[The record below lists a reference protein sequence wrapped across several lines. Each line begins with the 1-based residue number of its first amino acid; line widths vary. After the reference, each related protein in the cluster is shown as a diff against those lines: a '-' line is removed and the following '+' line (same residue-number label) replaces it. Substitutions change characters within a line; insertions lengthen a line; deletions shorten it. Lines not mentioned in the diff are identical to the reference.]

1 MGNPKGLLIIF
12 VRSGRMRSL
21 KRKMRKVLCSHIF
34 LLSLQHD
41 NNQWIL
47 NYKVL
52 QHKTTMAIRFLMMLV
67 FLVLSL
73 TDMKAQSGED
83 DGLTVS
89 GNVYDAELKEP
100 MVQATVQL
108 FRQRDSTF
116 VGGTVTDLRGNFSV
130 EAPTN
135 GIFKLRIS
143 SVGYQTIER
152 EVTLRRNQSQEL
164 GTLLMSSESVML
176 QEAVVTGRAAQVIV
190 KKDTLVYN
198 PDAYRTP
205 EGSPIEELIKRIP
218 GAEVDE
224 DGNITI
230 NGRAVKKILL
240 DGKEFMLGDVESA
253 LKNIPLNIIQNMKFY
268 EQQSDQARITGIDDG
283 EKETVLDF
291 TIKKGMNRGYMTNL
305 DVAGGTEHR
314 YASRG
319 MASSFTDNTRLV
331 ILGNFNNKDENAGWW
346 NRRGLNAR
354 KMLGANLNY
363 DDGEKLKMDANL
375 RWNHR
380 DGDNINENASEN
392 FYSETNRTF
401 SNSYSKNMTRSNNW
415 WGNVRVEWKP
425 DTLTNIL
432 FRANGNIGTSDGT
445 TTSASAT
452 FDADPYL
459 YTADPLASLE
469 PSGPLAP
476 YIVNHNRS
484 ANLTY
489 GENKNTWAMLQL
501 YRRLNPRG
509 RSITL
514 RVEGSLGD
522 SKNRNSSNNEVFLH
536 RIKNQAGRDSTYFT
550 ARYSTTPSDNKGYV
564 LSFLYSEPLWKGAHL
579 QANYELRYNEN
590 KSDRLTYDF
599 SRMPANPFTNI
610 LPEYREWDS
619 WIGGLEPLDD
629 YLDRN
634 LSRYSEYKNYTHN
647 IRLTLRH
654 KQEEYDYNV
663 GFLVQPQRSNFIQ
676 DYRGVYVDT
685 VRNVTNLTPTFDFH
699 YKFSDQENIWI
710 QYRGDTRQP
719 EMSQLLDITD
729 DSNPL
734 YITKG
739 NPGLKPQFTNS
750 LNVYYKNYIQRY
762 KRSVVFY
769 VNYRHIR
776 NSISNMVRYNPETGG
791 SISQPENING
801 NWNVNGGFSLN
812 TALDSAAHWNV
823 GTDTRLRYNNYV
835 SYVAQQQADAAKNT
849 TKTTNINERLTAS
862 YRNDWLEVALDGQ
875 VNYQHSRNELQPS
888 ADLDTWQFTYGG
900 QFLVRLPWDFEVSM
914 NLHERSRRGYN
925 DASMNTNEL
934 LWNGQISKPFLKNK
948 SLIVALNFYDL
959 LGQQSNYERWVN
971 ATGRSDTRYNSIN
984 SYAMLHIRYR
994 LNMFGGKIDTE
1005 GRYDKKWGNR
1015 DQRR

>member
-1 MGNPKGLLIIF
+1 MTIRFILTLALLI
-12 VRSGRMRSL
+12 
-21 KRKMRKVLCSHIF
+21 
-34 LLSLQHD
+34 LS
-41 NNQWIL
+41 IAG
-47 NYKVL
+47 V
-52 QHKTTMAIRFLMMLV
+52 
-67 FLVLSL
+67 
-73 TDMKAQSGED
+73 KAQSGED
-83 DGLTVS
+83 QGLIVS
-89 GNVYDAELKEP
+89 GNVHDAELKEP

-108 FRQRDSTF
+108 FRRRDSTF

-130 EAPTN
+130 EAPAN
-135 GIFKLRIS
+135 GVYKLKIS
-143 SVGYQTIER
+143 SVGYQSIER
-152 EVTLRRNQSQEL
+152 EVTLRRNQSQDM
-164 GTLLMSSESVML
+164 GMLLMSPESVML
-176 QEAVVTGRAAQVIV
+176 KEAVVTGRAAQIIV

-230 NGRAVKKILL
+230 NGKAVKKILL
-240 DGKEFMLGDVESA
+240 DGKEFMLGDVETA
-253 LKNIPLNIIQNMKFY
+253 LKNIPVNIIQNMKFY
-268 EQQSDQARITGIDDG
+268 DQQSDQARITGIEDG
-283 EKETVLDF
+283 EKETVIDF

-305 DVAGGTEHR
+305 DLAAGTKHR

-319 MASSFTDNTRLV
+319 MGSSFTDKTRFV

-354 KMLGANLNY
+354 KMLGTNLNY
-363 DDGEKLKMDANL
+363 DDGEKLKLDASI

-380 DGDNINENASEN
+380 NGDNENENASES

-401 SNSYSKNMTRSNNW
+401 SNNFSKNLSRSNNW

-432 FRANGNIGTSDGT
+432 LRANGSIGTNDATS
-445 TTSASAT
+445 TSANAT
-452 FDADPYL
+452 FDADPFL
-459 YTADPLASLE
+459 YSDDPLNSLI
-469 PSGPLAP
+469 PLAP
-476 YIVNHNRS
+476 YLVNHNSS
-484 ANLTY
+484 ASLTY
-489 GENKNTWAMLQL
+489 GENKNTWAMLQF

-509 RSITL
+509 RNITL

-522 SKNRNSSNNEVFLH
+522 SKNLNASNNEVRLY
-536 RIKNQAGRDSTYFT
+536 RIKNQFGQDSTYFT

-579 QANYELRYNEN
+579 QANYELRYSQN
-590 KSDRLTYDF
+590 KSDRQTYDF
-599 SRMPANPFTNI
+599 SRMAVNPFTGI
-610 LPEYREWDS
+610 LPEYREWDP
-619 WIGGLEPLDD
+619 WIGSIASLDN

-654 KQEEYDYNV
+654 WQEEYDYNV
-663 GFLVQPQRSNFIQ
+663 GFLVQPQQSNFIQ

-685 VRNVTNLTPTFDFH
+685 VRHVTNLTPTFDFH
-699 YKFSDQENIWI
+699 YKFSDQQNIWVH
-710 QYRGDTRQP
+710 YRGDTSQP
-719 EMSQLLDITD
+719 DITQLLDITD

-734 YITKG
+734 YITQG

-750 LNVYYKNYIQRY
+750 LNVYYNNYIQKY
-762 KRSVVFY
+762 KRSIVLY

-776 NSISNMVRYNPETGG
+776 NSISNMVRYNPDTGG
-791 SISQPENING
+791 SISRPENING
-801 NWNVNGGFSLN
+801 NWNVNGGFTFN
-812 TALDSAAHWNV
+812 TALDSAAHWNI
-823 GTDTRLRYNNYV
+823 GADTRLRYNNYV
-835 SYVAQQQADAAKNT
+835 SYVAQHQSDAAKNT

-862 YRNDWLEVALDGQ
+862 YRNNWLEVTLDGQ
-875 VNYQHSRNELQPS
+875 LNYQHSRNELQPN
-888 ADLDTWQFTYGG
+888 ANLDTWQFNYGG
-900 QFLVRLPWDFEVSM
+900 QFLVRLPLDFEVSM

-984 SYAMLHIRYR
+984 SYAMLHVRYR

-1015 DQRR
+1015 DQRGR

>member
-1 MGNPKGLLIIF
+1 M
-12 VRSGRMRSL
+12 
-21 KRKMRKVLCSHIF
+21 
-34 LLSLQHD
+34 
-41 NNQWIL
+41 
-47 NYKVL
+47 
-52 QHKTTMAIRFLMMLV
+52 TMAFLM
-67 FLVLSL
+67 LS
-73 TDMKAQSGED
+73 TVGIKAQSGED
-83 DGLTVS
+83 QGLTVS
-89 GNVYDAELKEP
+89 GNVHDAELKEP

-130 EAPTN
+130 EAPAN
-135 GIFKLRIS
+135 GVYKLRIS

-152 EVTLRRNQSQEL
+152 EVTLRRNQSQDM
-164 GTLLMSSESVML
+164 GMLLMSPESVML
-176 QEAVVTGRAAQVIV
+176 KEAVVTGRAAQVIV

-198 PDAYRTP
+198 PEAYRTP

-224 DGNITI
+224 DGNITV
-230 NGRAVKKILL
+230 NGKAVRKILL
-240 DGKEFMLGDVESA
+240 DGKEFMLGDVETA
-253 LKNIPLNIIQNMKFY
+253 LKNIPVNIIQNMKFY
-268 EQQSDQARITGIDDG
+268 DQQSDQARITGIEDG

-305 DVAGGTEHR
+305 DLAGGTEHR

-319 MASSFTDNTRLV
+319 MGSSFTDNTRFV

-346 NRRGLNAR
+346 NRRGLNSR
-354 KMLGANLNY
+354 KMLGTNLNY
-363 DDGEKLKMDANL
+363 DDGDKLKIDASI

-380 DGDNINENASEN
+380 GGDNLNENASEN
-392 FYSETNRTF
+392 FYSETSRTF
-401 SNSYSKNMTRSNNW
+401 SNSYSQSYSRNNNW

-432 FRANGNIGTSDGT
+432 LRANGSIGTSDGT
-445 TTSASAT
+445 STSASAT

-459 YTADPLASLE
+459 YSTDPLTSLDV
-469 PSGPLAP
+469 LAP
-476 YIVNHNRS
+476 YLVNHNQS
-484 ANLTY
+484 ASLNY
-489 GENKNTWAMLQL
+489 GENKNTWAMLQF

-509 RSITL
+509 RNITL

-522 SKNRNSSNNEVFLH
+522 NKDRSVSNNEVFLH
-536 RIKNQAGRDSTYFT
+536 RVKNQAGQDSTYFT
-550 ARYSTTPSDNKGYV
+550 ARYNTTPSDNKDYV
-564 LSFLYSEPLWKGAHL
+564 LSVLYSEPLWKGAHL
-579 QANYELRYNEN
+579 QANYELRYSQN
-590 KSDRLTYDF
+590 KSDRQTYDF
-599 SRMPANPFTNI
+599 SHMAVNPFAGV
-610 LPEYREWDS
+610 LPEYREWDP
-619 WIGGLEPLDD
+619 WIGGISPLDD

-654 KQEEYDYNV
+654 WQENYDYNV
-663 GFLVQPQRSNFIQ
+663 GFLVQPQHSNFIQ

-699 YKFSDQENIWI
+699 YKFSDQQNIWVH
-710 QYRGDTRQP
+710 YRGDTRQP
-719 EMSQLLDITD
+719 EMTQLLDITD

-734 YITKG
+734 YITQG

-750 LNVYYKNYIQRY
+750 LNVYYNNYIQKY
-762 KRSVVFY
+762 KRSIVFY

-791 SISQPENING
+791 SISRPENING
-801 NWNVNGGFSLN
+801 NWNVNGGFTFN
-812 TALDSAAHWNV
+812 TALDSAAHWNI
-823 GTDTRLRYNNYV
+823 GADTRLRYNNYV
-835 SYVAQQQADAAKNT
+835 SYVAQQQSDAAKNT

-862 YRNDWLEVALDGQ
+862 YRNNWLEVSLDGQ
-875 VNYQHSRNELQPS
+875 LNYQHSRNELQPS
-888 ADLDTWQFTYGG
+888 ADLDTWQFNYGG
-900 QFLVRLPWDFEVSM
+900 QFLVRLPLDFEVSM

-934 LWNGQISKPFLKNK
+934 LWNGQISKPFLKSK

-984 SYAMLHIRYR
+984 SYAMLHVRYR

-1015 DQRR
+1015 DQRNRR

>member
-1 MGNPKGLLIIF
+1 
-12 VRSGRMRSL
+12 
-21 KRKMRKVLCSHIF
+21 
-34 LLSLQHD
+34 
-41 NNQWIL
+41 
-47 NYKVL
+47 
-52 QHKTTMAIRFLMMLV
+52 MLTIV
-67 FLVLSL
+67 GI
-73 TDMKAQSGED
+73 KAQSGED
-83 DGLTVS
+83 QGLTIS
-89 GNVYDAELKEP
+89 GNVHDAELKEP

-108 FRQRDSTF
+108 FRKRDSTF

-130 EAPTN
+130 EAPAN
-135 GIFKLRIS
+135 GVYKLKVS
-143 SVGYQTIER
+143 TVGYQTIER
-152 EVTLRRNQSQEL
+152 EITLRRNQSQDM
-164 GTLLMSSESVML
+164 GMLLMSPETVML
-176 QEAVVTGRAAQVIV
+176 KEAVVTGRAAQVIV

-230 NGRAVKKILL
+230 NGKAVKKILL
-240 DGKEFMLGDVESA
+240 DGKEFMLGDVETA
-253 LKNIPLNIIQNMKFY
+253 LKNIPVNIIQNMKFY
-268 EQQSDQARITGIDDG
+268 DQQSDQARITGIEDG
-283 EKETVLDF
+283 EKETVIDF

-305 DVAGGTEHR
+305 DLAAGTEHR

-319 MASSFTDNTRLV
+319 MGSSFTDKTRFV

-354 KMLGANLNY
+354 KMLGTNLNY
-363 DDGEKLKMDANL
+363 DDGDKLKIDASV

-380 DGDNINENASEN
+380 SGDNLNENASEN
-392 FYSETNRTF
+392 FYSETSRTF
-401 SNSYSKNMTRSNNW
+401 SNSYSQSYSRSNNW
-415 WGNVRVEWKP
+415 WGNIRLEWKP

-432 FRANGNIGTSDGT
+432 LRANGSIGSSDGSS
-445 TTSASAT
+445 TSANAT

-459 YTADPLASLE
+459 YTEDPLASLDV
-469 PSGPLAP
+469 LNP
-476 YIVNHNRS
+476 YLVNHNSS
-484 ANLTY
+484 ASLSY
-489 GENKNTWAMLQL
+489 GENKNTWAMLQF

-509 RSITL
+509 RNITL
-514 RVEGSLGD
+514 RVEGNIGD
-522 SKNRNSSNNEVFLH
+522 NKDRSASNNEVYLH
-536 RIKNQAGRDSTYFT
+536 RVKNQAGQDSTYFT
-550 ARYSTTPSDNKGYV
+550 ARYNTTPSDNKGYV
-564 LSFLYSEPLWKGAHL
+564 LSVLYSEPLWKGAHL
-579 QANYELRYNEN
+579 QANYELRYSQN
-590 KSDRLTYDF
+590 KSDRQTYDF
-599 SRMPANPFTNI
+599 SRMATNPFANVS
-610 LPEYREWDS
+610 PEYREWDP
-619 WIGGLEPLDD
+619 WIGGITPLDD
-629 YLDRN
+629 YLDKN

-654 KQEEYDYNV
+654 WQEEYDYNV
-663 GFLVQPQRSNFIQ
+663 GFLVRPQYSNFIQ
-676 DYRGVYVDT
+676 DYRGVFVDT

-699 YKFSDQENIWI
+699 YKFSDQQNIWI
-710 QYRGDTRQP
+710 HYRGDTRQP
-719 EMSQLLDITD
+719 EITQLLDITD

-734 YITKG
+734 YITQG

-750 LNVYYKNYIQRY
+750 LNVYYNNYIQKY
-762 KRSVVFY
+762 KRSIVFY

-791 SISQPENING
+791 SISRPENING
-801 NWNVNGGFSLN
+801 NWNVNGGFTFN
-812 TALDSAAHWNV
+812 TALDSAAHWNI
-823 GTDTRLRYNNYV
+823 GLDSRLRYNNYV

-849 TKTTNINERLTAS
+849 TKTTNINERLTGS
-862 YRNDWLEVALDGQ
+862 YRNNWLEVSLDGQ
-875 VNYQHSRNELQPS
+875 LNYQHSRNELQPS
-888 ADLDTWQFTYGG
+888 ANLDTWQINYGG
-900 QFLVRLPWDFEVSM
+900 QFLVRLPLDFEVSM

-934 LWNGQISKPFLKNK
+934 IWNGQISKPFLKNK

-984 SYAMLHIRYR
+984 SYAMLHVRYR

>member
-1 MGNPKGLLIIF
+1 M
-12 VRSGRMRSL
+12 
-21 KRKMRKVLCSHIF
+21 
-34 LLSLQHD
+34 
-41 NNQWIL
+41 IL
-47 NYKVL
+47 
-52 QHKTTMAIRFLMMLV
+52 AFLM
-67 FLVLSL
+67 L
-73 TDMKAQSGED
+73 TIVGVKAQSGED
-83 DGLTVS
+83 QGLTVS
-89 GNVYDAELKEP
+89 GNVHDAELKEP

-108 FRQRDSTF
+108 FRRRDSTF

-130 EAPTN
+130 EAPAN
-135 GIFKLRIS
+135 GVYKLKIS
-143 SVGYQTIER
+143 SVGYQSIER
-152 EVTLRRNQSQEL
+152 EVTLRRNQSQDM
-164 GTLLMSSESVML
+164 GMLLMSPESVML
-176 QEAVVTGRAAQVIV
+176 KEAVVTGRAAQIIV

-230 NGRAVKKILL
+230 NGKAVKKILL
-240 DGKEFMLGDVESA
+240 DGKEFMLGDVETA
-253 LKNIPLNIIQNMKFY
+253 LKNIPVNIIQNMKFY
-268 EQQSDQARITGIDDG
+268 DQQSDQARITGIEDG
-283 EKETVLDF
+283 EKETVIDF

-305 DVAGGTEHR
+305 DLAAGTEHR

-319 MASSFTDNTRLV
+319 MGSSFTDKTRFV

-354 KMLGANLNY
+354 KMLGTNLNY
-363 DDGEKLKMDANL
+363 DDGDKLKMDASV

-380 DGDNINENASEN
+380 GGDNLNENASEN
-392 FYSETNRTF
+392 FYSETSRTF
-401 SNSYSKNMTRSNNW
+401 SNSYSQSYSRSNNW
-415 WGNVRVEWKP
+415 WGNVRLEWKP

-432 FRANGNIGTSDGT
+432 LRANGSIGTNDGSG
-445 TTSASAT
+445 TSASAT

-459 YTADPLASLE
+459 YSEDPLASLD
-469 PSGPLAP
+469 PLAP
-476 YIVNHNRS
+476 YLVNHNKS
-484 ANLTY
+484 ANLSY
-489 GENKNTWAMLQL
+489 GENKNTWAMLQF

-509 RSITL
+509 RNITL
-514 RVEGSLGD
+514 RVEGNLGSNKD
-522 SKNRNSSNNEVFLH
+522 RSASNNEVFLH
-536 RIKNQAGRDSTYFT
+536 RVKNQAGQDSTYFT
-550 ARYSTTPSDNKGYV
+550 ARYNTTPSDNKGYV
-564 LSFLYSEPLWKGAHL
+564 LSILYSEPLWKGAHL
-579 QANYELRYNEN
+579 QANYELRYSQN
-590 KSDRLTYDF
+590 KSDRQTYDF
-599 SRMPANPFTNI
+599 SHMAVNPFASVS
-610 LPEYREWDS
+610 PEYREWDP
-619 WIGGLEPLDD
+619 WIGSITSLDD

-654 KQEEYDYNV
+654 WQEEYDYNV
-663 GFLVQPQRSNFIQ
+663 GFLVQPQHSNFIQ

-699 YKFSDQENIWI
+699 YKFSDQQNIWVH
-710 QYRGDTRQP
+710 YRGDTRQP
-719 EMSQLLDITD
+719 EMTQMLDITD

-734 YITKG
+734 YITQG

-750 LNVYYKNYIQRY
+750 LNVYYNNYIQKY
-762 KRSVVFY
+762 KRSIVFY

-791 SISQPENING
+791 SISRPENING
-801 NWNVNGGFSLN
+801 NWNMNGGFTFN
-812 TALDSAAHWNV
+812 TALDSAAHWNI
-823 GTDTRLRYNNYV
+823 GADTRIRYNNYV

-849 TKTTNINERLTAS
+849 TKTTNLNERLTAS
-862 YRNDWLEVALDGQ
+862 YRNNWLEVSLDGQ

-888 ADLDTWQFTYGG
+888 ADLDTWQFNYGG
-900 QFLVRLPWDFEVSM
+900 QFLVRLPLDFEVSM

-984 SYAMLHIRYR
+984 SYAMLHVRYR

-1015 DQRR
+1015 DQRGR